1 MLRSVARKIKK
12 KSETGKPARK
22 STKPSFRKIV
32 AVLASVFAVGFFVT
46 GAFVTGEKPA
56 GNVIS
61 YQSPPSANGSLER
74 QVQLVASNFKCACGG
89 CGELPLAE
97 CTCDMPR
104 GAREEKDFIRNK
116 LLEGLTVDQVVQRVQ
131 DVYGHLI
138 T

>member
-1 MLRSVARKIKK
+1 VARKIKK
-12 KSETGKPARK
+12 KSETGIPARR
-22 STKPSFRKIV
+22 STKPSFQKIV
-32 AVLASVFAVGFFVT
+32 AVLASVFAVGFFVA
-46 GAFVTGEKPA
+46 GAFFKEDEPS

-61 YQSPPSANGSLER
+61 YQSPPPANGSLER
-74 QVQLVASNFKCACGG
+74 QVQRVASNFKCACGG

-116 LLEGLTVDQVVQRVQ
+116 LQEGLSVDQVVQLVQ
-131 DVYGHLI
+131 EAYGHMI